1 MTYLLDTNICIYYL
15 TGRYPGVFAKLM
27 QCAPNDI
34 KIPAI
39 VKAELLHG
47 AEKSLRRDENLSRIA
62 AFLLPFEIVPFDD
75 EAATRYG
82 KIKTALEKLGMLIGP
97 NDLLIAA
104 SVLAHN
110 ATLVTNNIAEFSRI
124 DGIRLENWIS

>member
-1 MTYLLDTNICIYYL
+1 MTYFLDTNICIYYL

-47 AEKSLRRDENLSRIA
+47 AEKSLLRDENLSRIA